1 MLLAISLAFALV
13 APAKAQQ
20 ITAADVTGFAAALV
34 GYDTRCAKLGPRAHE
49 LMIVMT
55 SALNP
60 TDAVAAALN
69 TNVQI
74 ESWGVGKWC
83 ATMKDVVDM
92 TERGGR

>member
-1 MLLAISLAFALV
+1 
-13 APAKAQQ
+13 
-20 ITAADVTGFAAALV
+20 
-34 GYDTRCAKLGPRAHE
+34 
-49 LMIVMT
+49 MIVMT

-74 ESWGVGKWC
+74 EHWGVGKWC